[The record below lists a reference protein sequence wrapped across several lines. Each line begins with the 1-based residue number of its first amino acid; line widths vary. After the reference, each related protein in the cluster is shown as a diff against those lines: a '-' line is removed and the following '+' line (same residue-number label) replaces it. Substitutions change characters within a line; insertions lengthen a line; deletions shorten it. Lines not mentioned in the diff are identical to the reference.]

1 MLTLEEYQCRS
12 ESNAKARIVSL
23 VQLRNSTKSLIIQCL
38 ADREIQKNIKNGQSS
53 ICCLPLQLCNYS
65 SAPPHFTGISHFYQS
80 NLKQNRKN
88 ILFLFLLS
96 FKQ

>member
-53 ICCLPLQLCNYS
+53 AAYHYNCAIIHQ
-65 SAPPHFTGISHFYQS
+65 PHHTSQVYHIFI
-80 NLKQNRKN
+80 KV
-88 ILFLFLLS
+88 I
-96 FKQ
+96 